1 MTTSAG
7 LKDPFSALSH
17 LAGALLSALGLALL
31 VGGAAREASA
41 WHVVSFAVYGAALVL
56 LYTSSGL
63 YHALRLGERGTRRMR
78 RLDHIMIYLLIAGTY
93 TPVCLVPLRGAWG
106 YGLLATVWGLALA
119 GALCKLW
126 WLQAPR
132 WLSTALYLGLGWL
145 ALTAIYP
152 LAMTLPWGGL
162 AWLGLGG
169 LCYSLGAVVYALQR
183 PDPWPGRFGFHE
195 IWHLMVMA
203 GSFCHF
209 WLMYAYVSHLG

>member
-1 MTTSAG
+1 MTLLAT

-17 LAGALLSALGLALL
+17 LTGALLSALGLTLL
-31 VGGAAREASA
+31 VTCAALYASV
-41 WHVVSFAVYGAALVL
+41 WHVASFAVYGAAMVL

-63 YHALRLGERGTRRMR
+63 YHALRLSERGTRRMR

-93 TPVCLVPLRGAWG
+93 TPVCLVPLRGPWG
-106 YGLLATVWGLALA
+106 FGLLATVWTLALA
-119 GALCKLW
+119 GIVCKLF
-126 WLQAPR
+126 WLEAPR

-145 ALTAIYP
+145 ALVAVYP
-152 LAMTLPWGGL
+152 LVKGLPWGGL

-169 LCYSLGAVVYALQR
+169 LCYSLGAVVYAIKR

-209 WLMYAYVSHLG
+209 WLMYAYVLHLG

>member
-1 MTTSAG
+1 MTLSAG

-17 LAGALLSALGLALL
+17 LTGALLSALGLTLL
-31 VGGAAREASA
+31 VVCAALYASA
-41 WHVVSFAVYGAALVL
+41 WHVVSFAVYGAAMVL

-106 YGLLATVWGLALA
+106 FGLLATVWGLALA
-119 GALCKLW
+119 GIVCKLF
-126 WLQAPR
+126 WLEAPR
-132 WLSTALYLGLGWL
+132 RLSTALYLGLGWL
-145 ALTAIYP
+145 ALVAIYP
-152 LAMTLPWGGL
+152 LVMTLPWGGL

-169 LCYSLGAVVYALQR
+169 LCYSLGAVVYAMKR

-209 WLMYAYVSHLG
+209 WLMYAYVLRLG